1 MGNNLLN
8 PGSVFLAP
16 LRHFGKGV
24 SVKISLL
31 LTILNAN
38 RVPFVPAS
46 AQVKGHQAVDPLSIL
61 LGSVPV
67 QSTEVCKRGLQME
80 PSEVTAAL

>member
-1 MGNNLLN
+1 MN

-24 SVKISLL
+24 PFKVSLL
-31 LTILNAN
+31 LTILNAT
-38 RVPFVPAS
+38 RMPFVPAS

-61 LGSVPV
+61 LGSTPV
-67 QSTEVCKRGLQME
+67 HSTEVCKRGLQME
-80 PSEVTAAL
+80 PVEVTAALR